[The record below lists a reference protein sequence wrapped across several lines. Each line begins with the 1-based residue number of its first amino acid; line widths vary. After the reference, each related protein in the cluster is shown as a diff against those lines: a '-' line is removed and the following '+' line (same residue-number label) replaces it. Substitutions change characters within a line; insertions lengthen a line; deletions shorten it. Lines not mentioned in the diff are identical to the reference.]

1 MKFIETKLDSG
12 RYVNMKEVCQIL
24 LKKETNRVLFN
35 FTSIVEKTDGS
46 KKLLPAFHYVDFNE
60 KSQAMKEL
68 QRYIQEANKMNIP
81 MFVFTSEKYNRIV
94 NFDNVNSFYIKEDE
108 EGFAIFIN
116 FNTSI
121 SSDILDGLTEHSIKI
136 TDTDKNVLKEFKEFL
151 KKKLD

>member
-1 MKFIETKLDSG
+1 MKFVETKLESN
-12 RYVNMKEVCQIL
+12 RFVNLKEVTQIL
-24 LKKETNRVLFN
+24 LKKDTNRILFN

-60 KSQAMKEL
+60 KYQAMKEL
-68 QRYIQEANKMNIP
+68 ERYIEEANKLNIP
-81 MFVFTSEKYNRIV
+81 IFVFKSERYIRII

-121 SSDILDGLTEHSIKI
+121 SSDILEGLTEHSIKI

-151 KKKLD
+151 EKN

>member
-1 MKFIETKLDSG
+1 MKFVETMIDSG

-68 QRYIQEANKMNIP
+68 QRYAQEADKMDIP
-81 MFVFTSEKYNRIV
+81 MFVFINEKYIRVV

-121 SSDILDGLTEHSIKI
+121 SSDILEGLTEHSIKI
-136 TDTDKNVLKEFKEFL
+136 SGVDKEVLKEFKEFL
-151 KKKLD
+151 KKN

>member
-1 MKFIETKLDSG
+1 MKFVETMVDCG
-12 RYVNMKEVCQIL
+12 RYVNLKEVTQIL

-68 QRYIQEANKMNIP
+68 QRYAQEADKMNIP
-81 MFVFTSEKYNRIV
+81 MFVFISEKYIRIV

-108 EGFAIFIN
+108 EGYAIFIN

-136 TDTDKNVLKEFKEFL
+136 AGVDKEVLKEFKKFL
-151 KKKLD
+151 KKN